1 MAFEI
6 TNYIKLRCW
15 VIKIAILSDT
25 FLTITYL
32 SKMPEMLSLKSSIFY
47 YEFVVKTN
55 NIFLDTKGKIHQRKK
70 MPSKKSSQ
78 AVDL

>member
-1 MAFEI
+1 
-6 TNYIKLRCW
+6 
-15 VIKIAILSDT
+15 
-25 FLTITYL
+25 
-32 SKMPEMLSLKSSIFY
+32 MLSLKSSIFY